1 MSMLLEKI
9 KYEASKQN
17 LTLNQ
22 LNEKAGLGTNAI
34 YRWRDQTPSIEKIQK
49 VADVLHVS
57 TDYLLGRTDSTENV
71 SSKTLAM
78 DEALEDDELLLSFQ
92 GKEVTP
98 EYRDAILAILRTMP
112 DRDENG
118 KEI

>member
-1 MSMLLEKI
+1 MTLFERTKETAKKRGI
-9 KYEASKQN
+9 N
-17 LTLNQ
+17 LQKTAEL
-22 LNEKAGLGTNAI
+22 AGLSANAI
-34 YRWRDQTPSIEKIQK
+34 YRWKTTNPSK
-49 VADVLHVS
+49 VSIDAVANVLNVPS
-57 TDYLLGRTDSTENV
+57 DYLLGKTDSTENV
-71 SSKTLAM
+71 SSNTLAM